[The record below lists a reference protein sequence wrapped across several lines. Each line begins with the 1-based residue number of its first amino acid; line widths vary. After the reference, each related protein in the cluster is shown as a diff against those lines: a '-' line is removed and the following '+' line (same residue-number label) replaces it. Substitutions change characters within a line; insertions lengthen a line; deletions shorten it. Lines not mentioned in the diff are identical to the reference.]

1 MYFIIFKNKDNI
13 FTSFSNVIF
22 STEEEATDH
31 AKRGLKRK
39 DVWQV
44 VPYNSENYNKYWYK
58 T

>member
-1 MYFIIFKNKDNI
+1 MYFIIFKPEKEFRSYSNQLFATEAEALDWGKR
-13 FTSFSNVIF
+13 SF
-22 STEEEATDH
+22 
-31 AKRGLKRK
+31 KRK